1 MHREISKVLFF
12 LISTLLLT
20 AQFVSAAEQDKPGCK
35 DHPLLTRMNDFY
47 ITYCMENEYD
57 SHDFY
62 DESGNKLAVEGR
74 KWRIDYRLKKGSTQP
89 GALKVKRNFINAVKK
104 IGGEVLKER
113 GKYQAWMKVDRGGK
127 EIWIDV
133 RAVGSGERYYLNIV
147 ETTTMAQEVVADAQT
162 LAQDI
167 QTTGHASVYGI
178 YFDFDKADVK
188 PASDPALKE
197 IAKLLQQDP
206 KLKLYVVGH
215 TDNVGEFSYNIK
227 LSQARADSVVKKLVT
242 DYGISAD
249 RLKPHGVGPLAPVS
263 SNKTEEGQALNRRV
277 ELVEQ

>member
-1 MHREISKVLFF
+1 MKRLCAIVIF
-12 LISTLLLT
+12 IGLLLT
-20 AQFVSAAEQDKPGCK
+20 VNSALSAEEDKTGCK
-35 DHPLLTRMNDFY
+35 DHPLLTRMNNFY

-62 DESGNKLAVEGR
+62 DKAGNKVTIEGR
-74 KWRIDYRLKKGSTQP
+74 KWRIDYNLKKGATKP
-89 GALKVKRNFINAVKK
+89 GALKVKRNFINAIKK
-104 IGGEVLKER
+104 IGGQVLKER
-113 GKYQAWMKVDRGGK
+113 DKYQAWMKVDRGGK
-127 EIWIDV
+127 EIWIDIST
-133 RAVGSGERYYLNIV
+133 VGTGERYYLNIV

-178 YFDFDKADVK
+178 YFDFDKSDVK
-188 PASDPALKE
+188 PESDPALKE
-197 IAKLLQQDP
+197 IAKLLQQDTG
-206 KLKLYVVGH
+206 LKLYVVGH
-215 TDNVGEFSYNIK
+215 TDNVGEFSYNMK
-227 LSQARADSVVKKLVT
+227 LSQARADAVVKKIVS
-242 DYGISAD
+242 DYGVSAD

>member
-1 MHREISKVLFF
+1 MKRLCAIATFVVVG
-12 LISTLLLT
+12 LLLT
-20 AQFVSAAEQDKPGCK
+20 ANSALSAEQDKAGCK
-35 DHPLLTRMNDFY
+35 DHPLLTRMNNFY
-47 ITYCMENEYD
+47 ITYCMENEFD
-57 SHDFY
+57 SHKFY
-62 DESGNKLAVEGR
+62 DKAGNKLVVEGR
-74 KWRIDYRLKKGSTQP
+74 KWRIDYKLKKGSTPP

-113 GKYQAWMKVDRGGK
+113 DKYQAWMKVDKGGK

-133 RAVGSGERYYLNIV
+133 STVGTGERYYLNII
-147 ETTTMAQEVVADAQT
+147 EKTAMAQEVVADAQT

-178 YFDFDKADVK
+178 YFDFDKSDIK
-188 PASDPALKE
+188 PESDPALKE
-197 IAKLLQQDP
+197 IAQLLQQATE
-206 KLKLYVVGH
+206 LKLYVVGH
-215 TDNVGEFSYNIK
+215 TDNVGEFSYNMK
-227 LSQARADSVVKKLVT
+227 LSQARADAVVEKLVT
-242 DYGISAD
+242 DYGTSAD

>member
-1 MHREISKVLFF
+1 MKRLCTLVIFIF
-12 LISTLLLT
+12 IGLLLT
-20 AQFVSAAEQDKPGCK
+20 VNSALSAEEDKAGCK

-47 ITYCMENEYD
+47 IAYCMENEYD
-57 SHDFY
+57 SYDFY
-62 DESGNKLAVEGR
+62 DKEGNKITVEGR
-74 KWRIDYRLKKGSTQP
+74 KWRIDYNLKKGATPP
-89 GALKVKRNFINAVKK
+89 GALKVQRNFINAIKK

-113 GKYQAWMKVDRGGK
+113 DKYQAWMKVDRGGK

-133 RAVGSGERYYLNIV
+133 RTTKTGESYYLNIV
-147 ETTTMAQEVVADAQT
+147 EKTTMAQEVVADAQS

-167 QTTGHASVYGI
+167 QSTGHASVYGI
-178 YFDFDKADVK
+178 YFDFDKSDVK
-188 PASDPALKE
+188 PESDPALKE
-197 IAKLLQQDP
+197 IAKLLQQDTG
-206 KLKLYVVGH
+206 LKLYVVGH
-215 TDNVGEFSYNIK
+215 TDNVGEFSYNMK

-242 DYGISAD
+242 DYGVNAD